1 MPTTSHPL
9 QRLELGQLVLEPG
22 PAGILFTLFHREA
35 AEIRHI
41 VEAPTFEVDGQARSG
56 FTYHGQAEERD
67 LPRGGREITLHYTAS
82 GSPELE
88 LRVSLRSYPHSPVLR
103 FRYRL
108 SAEASAQLTKQTGQD
123 QLRYFTLHGN
133 LAEHALTEIQ
143 LSHFDPVVHSYMPN
157 TERRAP
163 DELYNGLTFAGP
175 IALLLT
181 DHQTFLAAYEHGADH
196 PQSFLQ
202 FQISRNEGEVALSLA
217 ADKGNYYA
225 GQPLGLQTVWESV
238 WFELGLSPAPLPEF
252 LKAYRTFFLD
262 EICESTKSRQ
272 PYIYYNT
279 WNFQER
285 NRYYNGR
292 PYLESMNFERMS
304 AEIEVAHR
312 IGIDVFVI
320 DTGWY
325 DKTGD
330 WLVNTARF
338 PDGLQKIKQ
347 KLQGYGMK
355 LGLWF
360 NPTVA
365 ALSSEIY
372 QAHPEYM
379 MTCGDQP
386 CWRGP
391 VWETEESVSVCL
403 ASDYADD
410 YIERMVRLY
419 HDLGVTYFK
428 WDGVNQFGCD
438 SPRHHHGTEANSPEE
453 RAACYA
459 FQMGREMIRIAEAIS
474 QRCPG
479 AFVDFDI
486 TENGRFV
493 GLGFLAASKYYLVNN
508 GPYFNNLDIPSTT
521 KIDPNT
527 INVLFYPGPARPRVC
542 RQGIK
547 YDGVIPSILFM
558 THYLTD
564 PPELSQRN
572 SLASLMLGGNGVWG
586 DLLNLSEGDIA
597 LLAEHL
603 SRYKRVAEGATRAYP
618 RARGFPGSS
627 PEVYEKIDPVAASGL
642 IAFFTVNAGTF
653 THVTQP
659 INLERLETVHG
670 AEAWER
676 LPDHRLK
683 ITVQLER
690 DDARV
695 VYIMNGA

>member
-1 MPTTSHPL
+1 MPTTTPK
-9 QRLELGQLVLEPG
+9 RLELGQLILEPG
-22 PAGILFTLFHREA
+22 PAGILFTLSHTQSPET
-35 AEIRHI
+35 RHI
-41 VEAPTFEVDGQARSG
+41 VKAPTFEVNGQARG
-56 FTYHGQAEERD
+56 DFAYQGQAEERA
-67 LPRGGREITLHYTAS
+67 LPRGGRELTLLYLAS
-82 GSPELE
+82 GSPNLE
-88 LRVSLRSYPHSPVLR
+88 LRVSLRAYPHSPVLR

-108 SAEASAQLTKQTGQD
+108 SATTPAQLTKQSGQD
-123 QLRYFTLHGN
+123 QFRYFTLHGN
-133 LAEHALTEIQ
+133 LNKHRLTEIQ
-143 LSHFDPVVHSYMPN
+143 LSHFDPVIHSYLPN
-157 TERRAP
+157 TEHHAP
-163 DELYNGLTFAGP
+163 DELYDDLTFVGP
-175 IALLLT
+175 IALLHT
-181 DHQTFLAAYEHGADH
+181 AHQTLLAAYEHGADH

-202 FQISRNEGEVALSLA
+202 FQINRSEGELCLTLTA
-217 ADKGNYYA
+217 KTGNYYA
-225 GQPLGLQTVWESV
+225 GQPLSPQASWASV
-238 WFELGLSPAPLPEF
+238 WFELALTPIPLPDF

-262 EICESTKSRQ
+262 EICESTESRR
-272 PYIYYNT
+272 PDIYYNT

-285 NRYYNGR
+285 NHYFNGR
-292 PYLESMNFERMS
+292 PYLESMNFEGMS

-325 DKTGD
+325 EKTGD

-338 PDGLQKIKQ
+338 PDGLQKIRQ

-365 ALSSEIY
+365 ALTSEVY
-372 QAHPEYM
+372 RAHPEYM
-379 MTCGDQP
+379 MTFGDEP
-386 CWRGP
+386 SWRGP
-391 VWETEESVSVCL
+391 VWETEESVAMCL

-410 YIERMVRLY
+410 YLERMVRLY
-419 HDLGVTYFK
+419 HTLGVTYFK

-438 SPRHHHGTEANSPEE
+438 SPHHHHGTTTNSPEE
-453 RAACYA
+453 RAAGYA
-459 FQMGREMIRIAEAIS
+459 YQMGLEMIRIAETIS

-508 GPYFNNLDIPSTT
+508 GPYFSNLDIPNTT
-521 KIDPNT
+521 KIDPDT
-527 INVLFYPGPARPRVC
+527 INALFYPGPARPRVC

-564 PPELSQRN
+564 APELSQRN
-572 SLASLMLGGNGVWG
+572 SLASLMLGGNGLWG
-586 DLLNLSEGDIA
+586 DLLNLSEADTV
-597 LLAEHL
+597 LLAGHL
-603 SRYKRVAEGATRAYP
+603 SRYKRVAVGATRAYP
-618 RARGFPGSS
+618 RIRGFAGSS
-627 PEVYEKIDPVAASGL
+627 PEIYEKIDPATATGL
-642 IAFFTVNAGTF
+642 IAFFTVNPGTI

-659 INLERLETVHG
+659 INLERLETLQG
-670 AEAWER
+670 EDTWER
-676 LPDHRLK
+676 LPDNRLK

-695 VYIMNGA
+695 VYVMGR